1 MSNKAR
7 LLALYLPQFHPTEI
21 NDKYWG
27 KGFTEWR
34 NVAKARPLFKG
45 HYQPRIPADL
55 GFYDLRLQEIQI
67 QQAEMAKD
75 YGIEGFCYWHYWFG
89 NGRMILEKP
98 LERVLESG
106 KPDFPFCVGWA
117 NHTWSNK
124 TWEKTKT
131 LQTTTIFLQQEYL
144 GKEDYIAH
152 FNYLLPMFK
161 DKRYIKV
168 NGKPLFM
175 VFNPYEIP
183 DNELLIETWQEMSIQ
198 SGLPGIHFVARSE
211 TASNT
216 ATKEQ
221 IKNGE
226 EQKRRFN
233 QCLNW
238 GYDAIYSVPV
248 QRIKI
253 MDTNSIRLFAEKVQK
268 KLHFQTMLET
278 HKYKDIIPWFFD
290 EWDYRDNVY
299 PMVMPHWDNT
309 PRQGRRGYVYLE
321 ESPELFGKTV
331 QMALKYLE
339 NKPDDKK
346 VLFVHSWNE
355 WGEGAYMEPDLKYGL
370 QYLEQLKRYVVE
382 R

>member
-1 MSNKAR
+1 MSKAR
-7 LLALYLPQFHPTEI
+7 FIALYLPQFHPTEI

-89 NGRMILEKP
+89 NGKMILENP
-98 LERVLESG
+98 LERVLETG

-131 LQTTTIFLQQEYL
+131 FQTTTIFLEQKYP
-144 GKEDYIAH
+144 GVEDYIAH
-152 FNYLLPMFK
+152 FNYLLPMFR
-161 DKRYIKV
+161 DRRYIKV
-168 NGKPLFM
+168 DGKPLFM

-183 DNELLIETWQEMSIQ
+183 DNELFIEIWRKLASEN
-198 SGLPGIHFVARSE
+198 GLPGIHFVARSE
-211 TASNT
+211 TSSNN
-216 ATKEQ
+216 ADKVLIKSRKEQ
-221 IKNGE
+221 E
-226 EQKRRFN
+226 ERFGK
-233 QCLNW
+233 CLGW

-253 MDTNSIRLFAEKVQK
+253 MDTHPVRLFAEKLTN
-268 KLHFQTMLET
+268 KLQLYPFLEK
-278 HKYKDIIPWFFD
+278 HNYKDIMPYLFD
-290 EWDYRDNVY
+290 DWDYKDNVY
-299 PMVMPHWDNT
+299 PMIIPHWDNT
-309 PRQGRRGYVYLE
+309 PRQGRKGYVYTN
-321 ESPELFGKTV
+321 ESPELFGRTI
-331 QMALKYLE
+331 QMAMKYLE
-339 NKPDDKK
+339 KKPFDKK
-346 VLFVHSWNE
+346 ILFVHSWNE

-370 QYLEQLKRYVVE
+370 QYLEQIKKYVME
-382 R
+382 